1 MLRLAEEREREA
13 ELEEPVRHI
22 SIALRERL
30 RVLGHVLGLGLEVR
44 DVRELRLQN
53 FVLGRLGHVRRLRRL
68 HRGAQ
73 RGDAALEP
81 GADARR
87 ERAVPGHLSL
97 PTGLVELFLDFR
109 LGLGIQQT
117 RVVGLEKRLEVVR
130 LRELL
135 VLRRLL

>member
-1 MLRLAEEREREA
+1 MLRLAEQREREA

-44 DVRELRLQN
+44 DVRELRFQN

-68 HRGAQ
+68 HRRRE

-87 ERAVPGHLSL
+87 ERAVARVYLGL
-97 PTGLVELFLDFR
+97 PPRLGEALLDFR

-117 RVVGLEKRLEVVR
+117 RVVGLEEGLEVVR
-130 LRELL
+130 F
-135 VLRRLL
+135 